1 MQSASEILFDALAD
15 PTRRQVI
22 ELLGARPMRAGELAS
37 ATRLSRPAMSRHLR
51 ILLKAGV
58 VDDDRPVTDA
68 RGRLFRL
75 RPGALEP
82 VRTWMNQVQA
92 QWDAQ
97 LRAFKR
103 HAERVVR
110 E

>member
-1 MQSASEILFDALAD
+1 MRSEMLFDALAD

-22 ELLGARPMRAGELAS
+22 ELLGARPMRAGELANE
-37 ATRLSRPAMSRHLR
+37 ARLSRPAMSRHLR
-51 ILLKAGV
+51 ILLEAGV
-58 VDDDRPVTDA
+58 VDDDRPLTDA

-82 VRTWMNQVQA
+82 VRTWMDQVQA
-92 QWDAQ
+92 QWEGQ

-103 HAERVVR
+103 HAEGGVR